1 MWTQKPKADIH
12 IIYRTSAQCLPA
24 IACCVPGI
32 LFIRNATAGLPG
44 SRVQLNAEVWIQ
56 ITIVGLLMRIGK
68 CIPMKSFLSAS
79 LVFRQVWSS
88 DVTSEHNCKVH
99 FSLPQI
105 ANFQTEII
113 ILFLILEI
121 TTVPGD
127 WVFKI
132 MERTKFSVL
141 KVSES
146 LEIGLLLW
154 KVQQAQ

>member
-1 MWTQKPKADIH
+1 MVSKTRKQT
-12 IIYRTSAQCLPA
+12 YRYTFRTSAQFLPLLIVCLAYFLLGTPLLGFQG
-24 IACCVPGI
+24 PGFSWMQRSEYKSR
-32 LFIRNATAGLPG
+32 LLDCWCGLENAFQWKVSYL
-44 SRVQLNAEVWIQ
+44 RVWYL
-56 ITIVGLLMRIGK
+56 GR
-68 CIPMKSFLSAS
+68 
-79 LVFRQVWSS
+79 S
-88 DVTSEHNCKVH
+88 DVTSEHNFKVH

-105 ANFQTEII
+105 ANFQTENI

>member
-1 MWTQKPKADIH
+1 M
-12 IIYRTSAQCLPA
+12 
-24 IACCVPGI
+24 
-32 LFIRNATAGLPG
+32 
-44 SRVQLNAEVWIQ
+44 
-56 ITIVGLLMRIGK
+56 
-68 CIPMKSFLSAS
+68 
-79 LVFRQVWSS
+79 
-88 DVTSEHNCKVH
+88 TSEYNFKVH

-105 ANFQTEII
+105 ANFQAENI

-146 LEIGLLLW
+146 LEIGLLL
-154 KVQQAQ
+154 

>member
-1 MWTQKPKADIH
+1 MRSQKSERKH
-12 IIYRTSAQCLPA
+12 QTYRYTSRTSAQFLPLLCA
-24 IACCVPGI
+24 WHFLLGTPLLGFQGPKFSWMQMSEYKSRMLDCWCG
-32 LFIRNATAGLPG
+32 LENAFQWKVSYL
-44 SRVQLNAEVWIQ
+44 RVWYL
-56 ITIVGLLMRIGK
+56 GR
-68 CIPMKSFLSAS
+68 
-79 LVFRQVWSS
+79 S
-88 DVTSEHNCKVH
+88 DVTSEHNFKVH

-105 ANFQTEII
+105 ANFQTENI

-127 WVFKI
+127 RVFKI